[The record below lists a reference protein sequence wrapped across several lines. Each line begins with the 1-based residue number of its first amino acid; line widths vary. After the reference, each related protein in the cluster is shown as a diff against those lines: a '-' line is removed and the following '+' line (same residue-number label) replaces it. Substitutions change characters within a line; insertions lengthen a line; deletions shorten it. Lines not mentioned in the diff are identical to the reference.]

1 MVKHEYVLADI
12 GLLVDANA
20 FIPDH
25 KKKFIHVVYAD
36 IKCECPYEDAKVAL
50 VVSNSLHVPSMKKKS
65 GPPFMT
71 REDVI
76 QVNNNPKIRVN
87 NTREE

>member
-1 MVKHEYVLADI
+1 M
-12 GLLVDANA
+12 
-20 FIPDH
+20 
-25 KKKFIHVVYAD
+25 YAD
-36 IKCECPYEDAKVAL
+36 IKCECPYEDANVAL
-50 VVSNSLHVPSMKKKS
+50 VVSNFLHVPSMKKKS
-65 GPPFMT
+65 VPPFMT